1 MSERQRASLTQL
13 KRPLPDRGSPI
24 VPLDQAAATFL
35 TPESRPAA
43 APEPT
48 PQVPSKLLMHQKK
61 DPKIAWTFK
70 MPYKLHQ
77 ELSAVAAYNELSMTD
92 IVVEALER
100 HLVHFPHPAGR
111 S

>member
-24 VPLDQAAATFL
+24 VPLDQAAAAFL
-35 TPESRPAA
+35 TTESRPAA
-43 APEPT
+43 PAEPS
-48 PQVPSKLLMHQKK
+48 PSPSKLLTNKKK

-70 MPYKLHQ
+70 MPYQLHQ
-77 ELSAVAAYNELSMTD
+77 ELSAVAAYNGLSMTD